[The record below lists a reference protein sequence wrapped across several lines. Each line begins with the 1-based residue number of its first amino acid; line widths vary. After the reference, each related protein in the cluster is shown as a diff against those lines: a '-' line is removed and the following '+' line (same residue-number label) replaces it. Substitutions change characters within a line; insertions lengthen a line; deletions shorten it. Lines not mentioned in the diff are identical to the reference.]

1 MIDKRLIKHFR
12 NIDLN
17 VKFAF
22 GLIVV
27 LLLVSLTY
35 DYSNNEKLVSIQG
48 DTEEISK
55 IIIKNEVEFSEAAL
69 KDLLLELNIR
79 FPHIV
84 LAQAKLESGHFK
96 SHIFLENN
104 NMFGMKEAKRRPTTN
119 KGTQNGHAY
128 FENWKDC
135 VIDYA
140 FYQAAY
146 LNDLRTE
153 EQYYQYLAASYAEDA
168 SYVVKV
174 RQMANSLK

>member
-27 LLLVSLTY
+27 LLLISLTY
-35 DYSNNEKLVSIQG
+35 DYSNNEKLISIQG

-55 IIIKNEVEFSEAAL
+55 IIIKSEVEFSEPAL
-69 KDLLLELNIR
+69 KDLLLDLNIR

-84 LAQAKLESGHFK
+84 LAQAKLESGNFK

-128 FENWKDC
+128 YENWRDC

-146 LNDLRTE
+146 LNDLKTE
-153 EQYYQYLAASYAEDA
+153 DQYYQYLAASYAEDA

-174 RQMANSLK
+174 RQMANSIK